1 MFPVSIAYVPTPDP
15 PADILPDVV
24 TVVYRCEWLGICDTD
39 NVVEP
44 TLPESVWLCDPLLPT
59 VPETSGHNLQPLV
72 CRGSDAD
79 HIMPGIVRRK
89 MVSVS

>member
-15 PADILPDVV
+15 LADILPDVV

-59 VPETSGHNLQPLV
+59 VPERFFNPPQCG
-72 CRGSDAD
+72 
-79 HIMPGIVRRK
+79 K
-89 MVSVS
+89 K